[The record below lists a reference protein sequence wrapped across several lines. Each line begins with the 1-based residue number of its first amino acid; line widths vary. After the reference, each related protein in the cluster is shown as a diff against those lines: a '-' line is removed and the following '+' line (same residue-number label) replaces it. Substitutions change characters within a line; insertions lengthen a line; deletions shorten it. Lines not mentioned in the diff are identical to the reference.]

1 MLLEAIYHHPK
12 RNWAFGYD
20 DATLFLRLRVKKN
33 DLTAVHAL
41 TGDKYDWDRTR
52 QLIPMSKFA
61 TDGRFDYYQCTV
73 KPTHR
78 RLKYGFFLEDEE
90 EQLWM
95 NENDFTTQEP
105 QNADGLFQYPFL
117 NPIDILKPPAWV
129 KDAVFYQIF
138 PERFANGDPSI
149 SPEGAETWGGHA
161 ADRQF
166 FLVAIYRG
174 S

>member
-20 DATLFLRLRVKKN
+20 DATIYLRLRVKQN
-33 DLTAVHAL
+33 DLSAVHAL

-61 TDGRFDYYQCTV
+61 TDARFDYYQCTV

-78 RLKYGFFLEDEE
+78 RLKYGFLLEDEA

-117 NPIDILKPPAWV
+117 NPIDILKPPTWV

-149 SPEGAETWGGHA
+149 SPEGAEAWG
-161 ADRQF
+161 DTPQTDN
-166 FLVAIYRG
+166 
-174 S
+174 